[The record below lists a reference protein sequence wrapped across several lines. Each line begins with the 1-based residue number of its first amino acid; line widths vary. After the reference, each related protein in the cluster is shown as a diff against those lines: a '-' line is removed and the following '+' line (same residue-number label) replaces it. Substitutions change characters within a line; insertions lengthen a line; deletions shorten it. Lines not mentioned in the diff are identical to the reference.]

1 MDKQSKIYIAGHRG
15 LVGSAILRKLK
26 SLGYSNLIFK
36 TRDELDLQDKK
47 GVEGFFELNRPE
59 YVFLAAA
66 KVGGIKANDDFSA
79 EFLYDNLQIQLNVI
93 HSAHLYKVKKLMFL
107 GSSCV
112 YPKYAEI
119 PINENSLL
127 TGKLE
132 ETNESYAIAK
142 IAGIKMCESYRKQY
156 GSNFISIMPTNIY
169 GPNDNF
175 DLDTSHVF
183 PALIR
188 KVLEAKDEGLS
199 AIDLWGTGEP
209 KREFLHVDDL
219 ANACVFLM
227 DNYNKP
233 SLINVG
239 TGKDI
244 SIKDLLSLIMEIAGY
259 RGEIK
264 HDLSK
269 PDGTPR
275 KVMDV
280 SKLFD
285 LGWKPEISLRDGIK
299 HTIDWYL
306 ENRIS
311 Q

>member
-36 TRDELDLQDKK
+36 SRDELDLQDKK

-93 HSAHLYKVKKLMFL
+93 HCAHLYKVKKLMFL